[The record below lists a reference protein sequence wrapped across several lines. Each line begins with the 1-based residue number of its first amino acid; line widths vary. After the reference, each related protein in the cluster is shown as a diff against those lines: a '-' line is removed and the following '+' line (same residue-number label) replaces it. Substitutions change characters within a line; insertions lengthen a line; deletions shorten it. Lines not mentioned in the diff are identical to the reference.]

1 MDEERTITRRQALQR
16 AAAMLGGALAA
27 STVAGVLAEDGL
39 AWAAVPAPSWAPT
52 TLDARQLEL
61 VATLAEHI
69 IPATD
74 TPGARAAGV
83 HRFVDALLTGYY
95 SDAERDRFL
104 AGLRDVD
111 ARAQEGGSGKGFLA
125 LTRAQQVA
133 LLTALDREAY
143 PARGAIAQQ
152 AKQEAPAPRDPI
164 VGPSS
169 GPASLPQQSPADAA
183 RPAAPTTPATP
194 AARADA
200 NSGWFWRRMKELTLA
215 GYYTSQV
222 GATRELRVNP
232 MGVWRGDIPYAPPK
246 RSWS

>member
-39 AWAAVPAPSWAPT
+39 AWAAVPPPSWAPT

-83 HRFVDALLTGYY
+83 HRFVDVLLTGYY

-104 AGLRDVD
+104 AGLGDVD
-111 ARAQEGGSGKGFLA
+111 ARAQEAHGKGFRA

-133 LLTALDREAY
+133 LLTAMDREAY

-152 AKQEAPAPRDPI
+152 EKKEAPAPRDPI

-169 GPASLPQQSPADAA
+169 GPASLPQQTPGDASK
-183 RPAAPTTPATP
+183 PAAPD
-194 AARADA
+194 ARADA
-200 NSGWFWRRMKELTLA
+200 RSGWFWRRMKELTLA

-222 GATRELRVNP
+222 GATQELRVNP